1 MIRKILLSCVITI
14 SILLAGCSVKPQ
26 VISDKEKSDIIKK
39 DEQSIYLNQEK
50 ITKPISLYEAMAR
63 AIKYNLD
70 HRLSLMEKM
79 VSQKEL
85 DVSQYDMLPS
95 VTAKAGYNWRSAYS
109 GASSQEIGSATS
121 LTGVQSLQA
130 STSQERVHNTKNVNV
145 VWNVLDFGVSY
156 VRAQQK
162 ANSVLIREEQ
172 RKKVIQNIIQ
182 DVRASY
188 WRAASAQR
196 LLHEMDKLM
205 HRANQA
211 LQRAKMLESLKLRK
225 PLQTL
230 NYQKS
235 LLEIVHQMWIVRK
248 NLSTAKTELAALMNL
263 RPGVDY
269 ELDLGEDSIIDIN
282 ELELDVNKLETYAL
296 KYRPEV
302 TESQYQS
309 RNSALE
315 VKKSIL
321 RSMPG
326 IEFNLNA
333 NHDSNKYLFRNKWG
347 EVGAQVSWNL
357 FSLFTAQSRIN
368 EAKTREKLEEVRRL
382 SLEMAV
388 ITQVNLAVHR
398 FMLEKKNYS
407 IIRDIAEV
415 EGRIKSN
422 MLAARKAKTMN
433 ELQVIKSIASE
444 LVARM
449 QKELSYAELQNSLA
463 RIYNSIGLDPLPAR
477 PETNDLASLANA
489 LKSTMEHWDR
499 GAGI

>member
-1 MIRKILLSCVITI
+1 MYIKPHIPFVAIFCVI
-14 SILLAGCSVKPQ
+14 LAGCSVTPQ
-26 VISDKEKSDIIKK
+26 VITKKEKEEFIKNDIKT
-39 DEQSIYLNQEK
+39 LFANQEK
-50 ITKPISLYEAMAR
+50 VTKSITLYEAMAR

-79 VSQKEL
+79 VSKQEL
-85 DVSQYDMLPS
+85 DVSRYDMLPS
-95 VTAKAGYNWRSAYS
+95 VTAEAGYNWRSAYS
-109 GASSQEIGSATS
+109 GASSQEILSADQ

-156 VRAQQK
+156 VRAKQQ

-172 RKKVIQNIIQ
+172 RKKVVQNIIQ
-182 DVRASY
+182 DVREAF

-196 LLHEMDKLM
+196 MLLEMDELM

-211 LQRAKMLESLKLRK
+211 LQRAKVLESLKLKK
-225 PLQTL
+225 PLQAL
-230 NYQKS
+230 NYQKA
-235 LLEIVHQMWIVRK
+235 LLEIVHQMWSVRK

-263 RPGVDY
+263 RPGQ
-269 ELDLGEDSIIDIN
+269 EFKIDLKDATSIDIN
-282 ELELDVNKLETYAL
+282 QLDLDVEKLEEYAL

-302 TESQYQS
+302 MESQYQA

-326 IEFNLNA
+326 IELNINA
-333 NHDSNKYLFRNKWG
+333 NNDDNKYLFRNTWG

-357 FSLFTAQSRIN
+357 FNIFSAQSKIN
-368 EAKTREKLEEVRRL
+368 ESKTREKLEEIRRL

-398 FMLEKKNYS
+398 FKLEKKNYN
-407 IIRDIAEV
+407 IIKDMADV
-415 EGRIKSN
+415 EARIKAN
-422 MLAARKAKTMN
+422 ILAAKKAQTLN
-433 ELQVIKSIASE
+433 ELEVIKGMAAE

-449 QKELSYAELQNSLA
+449 QRELAYAELQNALA

-477 PETNDLASLANA
+477 PETNDLSALAKELRSN
-489 LKSTMEHWDR
+489 MEYWDR